1 MYLLV
6 CTLPYLRFS
15 RPLVQAYVQ
24 DAKMN
29 SIYFRPYAADNV
41 FAGFLLQ
48 LQLVAVGVCSDCALS
63 ASGSAP
69 GALHDAV
76 LPLGVFFFGHG
87 HDGGVEV
94 ARGLGRIGREGRL
107 ERLTQP
113 VAGNLDVRGRRRQHI
128 DDGGGRRP

>member
-1 MYLLV
+1 M
-6 CTLPYLRFS
+6 LPDLKFS

-29 SIYFRPYAADNV
+29 SIYFRPYGADYV
-41 FAGFLLQ
+41 FFGFLLQ
-48 LQLVAVGVCSDCALS
+48 LQLVAVGVCLDRALS
-63 ASGSAP
+63 AFGSAP
-69 GALHDAV
+69 GALHDIV

-94 ARGLGRIGREGRL
+94 ARGPGRVGREGRL

-113 VAGNLDVRGRRRQHI
+113 VAGNLDVRGRRRQHV

>member
-1 MYLLV
+1 
-6 CTLPYLRFS
+6 
-15 RPLVQAYVQ
+15 
-24 DAKMN
+24 MN
-29 SIYFRPYAADNV
+29 SIYFRPYAAEYV

-48 LQLVAVGVCSDCALS
+48 LQLVAVSVCLDRALS
-63 ASGSAP
+63 ASGLAP
-69 GALHDAV
+69 GALHDTV

-94 ARGLGRIGREGRL
+94 ACGLGRVGREGRL

-113 VAGNLDVRGRRRQHI
+113 VAGNLDVRGRRRQHV